1 MKIKTTTLL
10 EQFLNLID
18 NRKIV
23 IYQVDIHQD
32 NDIYFYYRKMKVQDS
47 LT

>member
-10 EQFLNLID
+10 DQFLNLID

-23 IYQVDIHQD
+23 MYRVDIHPD
-32 NDIYFYYRKMKVQDS
+32 NNIYFLLQKLQDS